1 MCIHY
6 LSKFF
11 DMFNLNMIYF
21 FNTCDEKIE
30 LLKKTHNL
38 SEEIPKNCNVE
49 IKIIDEEPI
58 LTKSDIDYYDE
69 NIEIFDLEWDIL

>member
-11 DMFNLNMIYF
+11 DMFNLNMIHF

-38 SEEIPKNCNVE
+38 SEETPKNCNVE

-58 LTKSDIDYYDE
+58 LTKSDIDYYNQ